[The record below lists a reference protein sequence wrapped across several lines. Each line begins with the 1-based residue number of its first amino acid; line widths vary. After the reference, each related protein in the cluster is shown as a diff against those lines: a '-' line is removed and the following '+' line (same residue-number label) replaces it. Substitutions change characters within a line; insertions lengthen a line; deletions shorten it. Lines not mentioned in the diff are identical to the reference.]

1 MQDMQDMWIQSLG
14 GEDALEPWRRKWQ
27 PNPVLV
33 PEKPHGRRSL
43 ASYSPWGHKEG
54 MRLSMDTTHNKGH
67 SIHLLAFHQTSMT
80 LRVTEIKHPACM
92 NHFLGAFW
100 QRTAGSHR
108 YNGSSLPLGIH
119 FPALLP
125 LGHNKCYLWF
135 LNLSFQSPQANW
147 MSAVSEKLY
156 FLKNSLAFKSQSNTF
171 LRQQN

>member
-1 MQDMQDMWIQSLG
+1 MQDTQETRIQYLG
-14 GEDALEPWRRKWQ
+14 GEDALEPWSTKWQ
-27 PNPVLV
+27 PNPVLL

-80 LRVTEIKHPACM
+80 LTVTEIKHPACM

-100 QRTAGSHR
+100 QRTAGSHT
-108 YNGSSLPLGIH
+108 YNGSSLPLRIH

-125 LGHNKCYLWF
+125 LDHKCYLWF